1 MTEVGSMKV
10 TRLPM
15 FPLGSVLFPGAV
27 LPLRVFEPRYLRLME
42 DVVGDRRRFGVVLIE
57 RGWEV
62 GGGDERFAVGT
73 EAHIVGLGPSGEGD
87 LTVLAVGMDRFRVV
101 EWIPDDPYPAAL
113 ISEIHDEDGS
123 PAAADLE
130 RCSRLLRRIYALASE
145 LGAEVGTIP
154 ELSSDP
160 RLAMWELCAS
170 APIGQLDRQR
180 LLESLKAAERLE
192 RLIIM
197 LEEEAAVIEARLAGG

>member
-1 MTEVGSMKV
+1 MAEVRSTNE

-27 LPLRVFEPRYLRLME
+27 LPLRVFEPRYLHLMDE
-42 DVVGDRRRFGVVLIE
+42 VASDRRRFGVVLIE

-73 EAHIVGLGPSGEGD
+73 EAHVVGMGPSGEGD
-87 LTVLAVGMDRFRVV
+87 LTVLAVGGDRFRVV
-101 EWIPDDPYPAAL
+101 QWMPDDPYPAATVT
-113 ISEIHDEDGS
+113 EIHDEDGG
-123 PAAADLE
+123 PAPADLE
-130 RCSRLLRRIYALASE
+130 RCSVLLRRIYALASE

-154 ELSSDP
+154 EPSSDP
-160 RLAMWELCAS
+160 QVAMWELCAS

-180 LLESLKAAERLE
+180 LLESVKVAERLE
-192 RLIIM
+192 RLTVM

>member
-1 MTEVGSMKV
+1 MAEVRSTNE

-27 LPLRVFEPRYLRLME
+27 LPLRVFEPRYLHLME

-73 EAHIVGLGPSGEGD
+73 EAHVVGMGPSGEGD
-87 LTVLAVGMDRFRVV
+87 LTVLAVGVDRFRVV
-101 EWIPDDPYPAAL
+101 QWMPDDPYPAATVT
-113 ISEIHDEDGS
+113 EIHDEDGE
-123 PAAADLE
+123 PATADLE
-130 RCSRLLRRIYALASE
+130 RCSILLRRIYALASE

-154 ELSSDP
+154 EPSSDP
-160 RLAMWELCAS
+160 QVAMWELCAS

-180 LLESLKAAERLE
+180 LLESVKVAERLK
-192 RLIIM
+192 RLTVM
-197 LEEEAAVIEARLAGG
+197 LEEEAGVIEARLAGG